1 MNYWLFKSEP
11 AAWSWD
17 DQITKGTDGEE
28 WNGVRNYQA
37 RNFMRQMRIGDFG
50 LFYHSQSEK
59 SVVGVVSIIAES
71 HQDST
76 TDDERWD
83 CVDIVAVK
91 SVTQP
96 VTLEAIKTD
105 GRLDD
110 MILVRNSRLSVQPVT
125 PLEWAI
131 VCSLAGISGFVIQK
145 N

>member
-1 MNYWLFKSEP
+1 M
-11 AAWSWD
+11 D
-17 DQITKGTDGEE
+17 
-28 WNGVRNYQA
+28 GVRNYQA

-50 LFYHSQSEK
+50 FFYHSQSEK

-76 TDDERWD
+76 TDDARWD

-91 SVTQP
+91 SVIQP

-131 VCSLAGISGFVIQK
+131 VCSLAGISDFAI
-145 N
+145 